1 MKDNRLITLS
11 FRKIKKSLKRYFSL
25 IILSLLGT
33 GFFIGM
39 KVSMPNLLVSL
50 DDYYKEKAVYD
61 IEILST
67 NGLNQE
73 DIKALDKLDESFKV
87 YGLHSKDA
95 LFNDKNLDSSVIR
108 IKELNSNVNNIL
120 LLKGRMPK
128 NKYEILIDEKY
139 LLSKNAKVGDTL
151 ELALDKDDKD
161 LNVKELK
168 IVGIINSPLYLA
180 TDKGSLNR
188 GNTLLGNGEVKYY
201 AYALKN
207 IFNTDYYTEIYIST
221 DKVNIDLTN
230 SEEYNEKVNE
240 AIKKINKI
248 KDERI
253 KYRYEEL
260 RNIALKRI
268 EKEEEKVNIEI
279 TNSKLKLDEVK
290 IGLDIANNEITSK
303 KKELDY
309 AYRELQNK
317 QNEINTMDATI
328 INAES
333 ELERNK
339 KLLDENK
346 NKIDNYDQYL
356 AIAIRNK
363 NHQLTKSDLLF
374 LIANENNY
382 QDTKEKL
389 DIAENAGVN
398 LSNIGIIKEQIK
410 NYGIDPDGSLIANL
424 NELEENLN
432 HILELDNGYK
442 LYNNK
447 ILEIRN
453 YKSQLETAKT
463 VYDSY
468 SKEYNYGNKKYQ
480 ELLQEYNENLNKYN
494 EALIELTEKEMVAKQ
509 EFEKAR
515 IEIDKSIVP
524 GTWLIKNRLDNI
536 DYSGFID
543 SIESLKRIAFIFPII
558 FFIVSIF
565 ISLLSMA
572 RMGIE
577 DRKEMGTLKAFG
589 FSKIE
594 ILMPYIIYSLSA
606 TLIGS
611 IIGVFIGIF
620 VFPTIVF
627 NVYANLYALPKMIY
641 GNITFVLISGVLI
654 SVLCI
659 VGSTIISI
667 ANILKEETV
676 SLLRPI
682 APPIGKKILLE
693 KIPAI
698 WNKITFENKVTLRN
712 IFRYKRRVVMT
723 LTGIVSCTMIL
734 ISAFLIRDSITTVL
748 DKQFNVLFT
757 YNSMV
762 YLDGTKLTYELD
774 EIFNDKHIKDIMYA
788 NLERVKVNN
797 NSVNLLV
804 PNKKE
809 ELKGFFNLINNNKKL
824 ELTDNSVII
833 TSKLARLLKLNKN
846 DYITIKTTNNKE
858 YKLKVSDI
866 TENHIGN
873 YIYMS
878 KKYYQEEIGL
888 HKINI
893 AYLKLDNP
901 ANEHNLVTK
910 LLEKNTNILSYL
922 SINNSIAMVKNMFTS
937 LNSVVLIV
945 VIFSLLL
952 SIVVLYSLAYI
963 IISERQREI
972 ATLKVLGFDD
982 EEVDMYLLK
991 EQAIIIIIGIILGL
1005 IVGIIYSLILV
1016 DTLEISMVE
1025 FNKEL
1030 LFRNFL
1036 VCIILML
1043 VFANI
1048 VGQLIHFRLRK
1059 IDMIDS
1065 LKSIE

>member
-1 MKDNRLITLS
+1 
-11 FRKIKKSLKRYFSL
+11 
-25 IILSLLGT
+25 
-33 GFFIGM
+33 
-39 KVSMPNLLVSL
+39 
-50 DDYYKEKAVYD
+50 
-61 IEILST
+61 
-67 NGLNQE
+67 
-73 DIKALDKLDESFKV
+73 
-87 YGLHSKDA
+87 
-95 LFNDKNLDSSVIR
+95 
-108 IKELNSNVNNIL
+108 
-120 LLKGRMPK
+120 
-128 NKYEILIDEKY
+128 
-139 LLSKNAKVGDTL
+139 
-151 ELALDKDDKD
+151 
-161 LNVKELK
+161 
-168 IVGIINSPLYLA
+168 
-180 TDKGSLNR
+180 
-188 GNTLLGNGEVKYY
+188 
-201 AYALKN
+201 
-207 IFNTDYYTEIYIST
+207 
-221 DKVNIDLTN
+221 
-230 SEEYNEKVNE
+230 
-240 AIKKINKI
+240 
-248 KDERI
+248 
-253 KYRYEEL
+253 
-260 RNIALKRI
+260 
-268 EKEEEKVNIEI
+268 
-279 TNSKLKLDEVK
+279 
-290 IGLDIANNEITSK
+290 
-303 KKELDY
+303 
-309 AYRELQNK
+309 
-317 QNEINTMDATI
+317 
-328 INAES
+328 
-333 ELERNK
+333 
-339 KLLDENK
+339 
-346 NKIDNYDQYL
+346 
-356 AIAIRNK
+356 
-363 NHQLTKSDLLF
+363 
-374 LIANENNY
+374 
-382 QDTKEKL
+382 
-389 DIAENAGVN
+389 
-398 LSNIGIIKEQIK
+398 
-410 NYGIDPDGSLIANL
+410 
-424 NELEENLN
+424 
-432 HILELDNGYK
+432 
-442 LYNNK
+442 
-447 ILEIRN
+447 
-453 YKSQLETAKT
+453 
-463 VYDSY
+463 
-468 SKEYNYGNKKYQ
+468 
-480 ELLQEYNENLNKYN
+480 
-494 EALIELTEKEMVAKQ
+494 MVAKQ

-611 IIGVFIGIF
+611 IIGIFIGIF

-809 ELKGFFNLINNNKKL
+809 ELKGFFNLIDNNKKL

-901 ANEHNLVTK
+901 ENEHNLVTK

-963 IISERQREI
+963 VISERQREI
-972 ATLKVLGFDD
+972 VTLKVLGFDE